1 MGDAGWRAELD
12 GWLTPF
18 LAVLGHR
25 KRRVWAPAYLR
36 GLLGPGER
44 KSLQP
49 LAAGLGLKG
58 HDQLQHF
65 VASPAWDDAPLRRLL
80 VEQADALVGGPDALL
95 VVDDTALPKKGE
107 RSVGVAR
114 QYCGALG
121 KRANCQVLV
130 SLTLARGE
138 VPVPLGLRLF
148 LPEAWVADPE
158 RCARAGV
165 PEEQRRPLAKTDLAL
180 VELDRVLAAGARFGA
195 VVTDAGYGISAEFRL
210 GLSARGLLWAAG
222 IPKVQNVYSTSVE
235 LLWPRAV
242 TGRPRKHPVPSEEPI
257 AAEAMLANA
266 AWRWV
271 SWRRGTKGPLAAEF
285 AALRVRPAE
294 GDQLRNGRHP
304 PGEEVWLVGEHRASG
319 ERKYYLS
326 NLPADAPLE
335 ELAALIKA
343 RWACEQAHQQLKEEL
358 GLDHFEGRSWTGL
371 HRHALMAMLAFC
383 FLQYLRL
390 KERGKKRSQAAGA
403 AAAAEPARGPPA
415 AARVPQPRADPL
427 PVLRGRPPATTAVR
441 SAQVVLGSVF
451 KARSG
456 SPRAG
461 RKRDSWRRACRS
473 GWRSAGTPSAGRPAA
488 RSCCA
493 PGTGPSPSDAASS
506 RS

>member
-12 GWLTPF
+12 GWLVPF

-25 KRRVWAPAYLR
+25 KRRSWAPAYLR

-49 LAAGLGLKG
+49 MAAGLGLKG

-80 VEQADALVGGPDALL
+80 VEQADALVGGPEALL
-95 VVDDTALPKKGE
+95 VVDDTALPKQGE
-107 RSVGVAR
+107 ISVGVAR
-114 QYCGALG
+114 QYCGCLG

-148 LPEAWVADPE
+148 LPDAWAGDAA
-158 RCARAGV
+158 RCTRAGV
-165 PEEQRRPLAKTDLAL
+165 PEEHRRPLAKTDLAL
-180 VELDRVLAAGARFGA
+180 AEIDRVLAAGARFGRVA
-195 VVTDAGYGISAEFRL
+195 TDAGYGISAGFRL

-235 LLWPRAV
+235 LRWPRAA
-242 TGRPRKHPVPSEEPI
+242 TGRPRKRPVPSEEP
-257 AAEAMLANA
+257 AAPEAMRERV
-266 AWRWV
+266 AWRRV

-294 GDQLRNGRHP
+294 GEQLRGGRHP
-304 PGEEVWLVGEHRASG
+304 PGDEAWLVGEHRSSG

-326 NLPADAPLE
+326 NLPAETSLE
-335 ELAALIKA
+335 ELAATIKA
-343 RWACEQAHQQLKEEL
+343 RWVCEQAHQQMKEEL

-371 HRHALMAMLAFC
+371 HRHALMTMIAFA
-383 FLQYLRL
+383 FLQHLRL
-390 KERGKKRSQAAGA
+390 GAREKKRRRLTGTAAPA
-403 AAAAEPARGPPA
+403 DPARGA
-415 AARVPQPRADPL
+415 AHAHRAALARLDPL
-427 PVLRGRPPATTAVR
+427 PALRLPA
-441 SAQVVLGSVF
+441 
-451 KARSG
+451 
-456 SPRAG
+456 
-461 RKRDSWRRACRS
+461 
-473 GWRSAGTPSAGRPAA
+473 RPAPA
-488 RSCCA
+488 R
-493 PGTGPSPSDAASS
+493 
-506 RS
+506 